1 MRMSVT
7 FGTVVVILLVLLT
20 ACAGRAAS
28 SLHGGMTP
36 TGVPQGTVEGQSRTI
51 ILATTTSVQ
60 DSGLLDALLPRFQ
73 EETGYVVKV
82 IAVGTGQALELG
94 RRGEADVLLVHAP
107 EAEEQFMAE
116 GYGQLRFLVATND
129 FVIVGPADDPAHVR
143 EASSAVDALRRIAA
157 TGATWVSRDDRSG
170 TDLLEKRLWQE
181 AGIDPRDQSW
191 YITSGQGMGMTL
203 VLADQKRAYTLSD
216 RATFLAFRS
225 SISLVILTAG
235 DPALIN
241 PYHVIT
247 VNPTRFARVN
257 ARGAEAFAR
266 FLVSQVAQQVIA
278 SFGVD
283 RYGESLFRPALVPTV
298 TPQP

>member
-1 MRMSVT
+1 MRVSVT
-7 FGTVVVILLVLLT
+7 FGTVAVILLVLLT

-28 SLHGGMTP
+28 KLHDGMTP

-51 ILATTTSVQ
+51 ILATTTSGQ

-94 RRGEADVLLVHAP
+94 RRGEADALLVHAP
-107 EAEEQFMAE
+107 EAEEQFVAE

-129 FVIVGPADDPAHVR
+129 FVIVGLADDPAHVR

-157 TGATWVSRDDRSG
+157 TGAIWVSRDDRSG
-170 TDLLEKRLWQE
+170 TGLLEKRLWQE
-181 AGIDPRDQSW
+181 AGIDPHDQSW

-225 SISLVILTAG
+225 SISLVILAAG

-247 VNPTRFARVN
+247 VNPTRFALCQLTRR
-257 ARGAEAFAR
+257 RGVRSLPCVPGGSA
-266 FLVSQVAQQVIA
+266 
-278 SFGVD
+278 GD
-283 RYGESLFRPALVPTV
+283 RLIRL
-298 TPQP
+298 